1 MGVLHPQ
8 IEEAMRAAINK
19 AYRSGFN
26 DGIQFVVDSLR
37 DAAAASTVDVYAA
50 IQRELANM
58 FEAAKL
64 KHIEETQDPVNNQID
79 EGDAVNE
86 QQSN

>member
-1 MGVLHPQ
+1 MNATEGQLQDAV
-8 IEEAMRAAINK
+8 RVVVNK
-19 AYRSGFN
+19 AYRAGFN

-64 KHIEETQDPVNNQID
+64 KPIEEEQDPIYNQID
-79 EGDAVNE
+79 EGDAANE